1 MRVLVT
7 GGSGY
12 IGSHTCV
19 ALLEAG
25 HEVAILDN
33 LSNSR
38 IEVIERIKLITKH
51 TPVFFNVDVRDQAAV
66 ETVFASF
73 HPEAVIHFAGL
84 KAVGESLQNPLRYY
98 EWNVSGSVVLFQVM
112 KQNNVKRLVFSS
124 SANVYGDATEIP
136 IRENTH
142 IAPTNPYG
150 QSKAMIEQILA
161 DLMVSDIEWRIASL
175 RYFNPM
181 GAHESGLIGEDPN
194 GVPSNLPPY
203 ISQVA
208 VGKLNEL
215 QIFGGDYCTPDGTG
229 VRDYIH
235 VMDLAFG
242 HLAALDY
249 LLRERGMLTVN
260 LGTGHGY
267 SVLEMV
273 RAFEKASGKKVPY
286 RIVEKRFGDVAQS
299 FADASKAEQ
308 LIGWKARFGLEKMCG
323 DAWRW
328 QSMNPQ
334 GYGAKS

>member
-1 MRVLVT
+1 MRILVT
-7 GGSGY
+7 GGAGF

-19 ALLEAG
+19 ALLNEG
-25 HEVAILDN
+25 HDIAILDN

-38 IEVIERIKLITKH
+38 IEVVNRIQQIT
-51 TPVFFNVDVRDQAAV
+51 TRMPVFFNVDVCDRAAV
-66 ETVFASF
+66 EAVFDRF

-84 KAVGESLQNPLRYY
+84 KAVDESLQNPLRYY
-98 EWNVSGSVVLFQVM
+98 EWNVSGSVVLFQLM
-112 KQNNVKRLVFSS
+112 EKNNVKRLVFSS
-124 SANVYGDATEIP
+124 SANVYGDATEVP
-136 IRENTH
+136 IRENAR

-161 DLMVSDIEWRIASL
+161 DLVTADVGWRIARL

-181 GAHESGLIGEDPN
+181 GAHDSGLIGEDPN

-215 QIFGGDYCTPDGTG
+215 LIFGGDYPTPDGTG

-235 VMDLAFG
+235 VMDLALG

-249 LLRERGMLTVN
+249 LARENGLVTVN
-260 LGTGHGY
+260 LGTGRGY

-273 RAFEKASGKKVPY
+273 KAYENACGKPVPY
-286 RIVEKRFGDVAQS
+286 RIVGRRAGDVAQS
-299 FADASKAEQ
+299 FADPSEAAR
-308 LIGWKARFGLEKMCG
+308 LLGWKASLGLEDMCR

-328 QSMNPQ
+328 QLMHPQ
-334 GYGAKS
+334 GYGN